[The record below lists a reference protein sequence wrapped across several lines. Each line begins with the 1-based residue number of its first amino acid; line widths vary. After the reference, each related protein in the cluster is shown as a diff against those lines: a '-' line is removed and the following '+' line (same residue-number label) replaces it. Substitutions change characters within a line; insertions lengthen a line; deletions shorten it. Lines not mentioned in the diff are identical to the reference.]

1 MRFQK
6 THIEG
11 RLLCVESIKFTPFI
25 VNVWE
30 WTRQGGCVQHCP
42 NLVFML
48 IIILNVSEKSF
59 FYSGFRLDKDKRL
72 CLWYLLLCGGNCCL
86 PSSRNAIPNLRPD
99 LKAIS
104 RCLISTPFL
113 FDQPPHEKYHIICRF
128 GVSDWSRTR
137 PLIFARWM
145 LTHGRLVFNWTD
157 FKHYYLQMN
166 MHAQEWS
173 GNQAII
179 MPFDASSHNHFG
191 FLVLVFEWRGANLAL
206 FRWH

>member
-1 MRFQK
+1 MWVR
-6 THIEG
+6 
-11 RLLCVESIKFTPFI
+11 S
-25 VNVWE
+25 
-30 WTRQGGCVQHCP
+30 
-42 NLVFML
+42 
-48 IIILNVSEKSF
+48 
-59 FYSGFRLDKDKRL
+59 
-72 CLWYLLLCGGNCCL
+72 
-86 PSSRNAIPNLRPD
+86 PSSIQASDSIRTKDSVYDTYYCVAVTVAFQVVEMRYRIYGLTSKPFQGVW
-99 LKAIS
+99 S
-104 RCLISTPFL
+104 RRHFL

-191 FLVLVFEWRGANLAL
+191 FLVLVFGWRGANLAL